1 MTLNF
6 RERAT
11 CQKDNVVIE
20 WEKLEQIS
28 SGMLGD
34 LSWMV
39 WDLRCKSGTRV
50 EILNGKLDL
59 GVKS

>member
-11 CQKDNVVIE
+11 YKKDDVVIE

-28 SGMLGD
+28 SGMLD

-39 WDLRCKSGTRV
+39 WDFRCKSDT
-50 EILNGKLDL
+50 
-59 GVKS
+59 